1 MSAQLLDKNN
11 YISISE
17 IIWPYRPDILIR
29 IDFLDWFNKNKN
41 KYFKKLINLSKENI
55 INNNKFIE
63 DAKEHPY
70 FLQYTRKH
78 RYRKINLSKKDSEK
92 IYSNGLATFINL
104 FENIKNNGF
113 DKNKKIGLYNSL
125 LLQKPSYGKKI
136 YRKYYMGDGC
146 HRLSCI
152 IWLNKCDKVPLDFFT
167 IQNKFLF
174 RPVNSFGIFNKLG
187 IFNSNDEADFYD
199 LFKDNEGADFI
210 KIITWSNKIHRRFKT
225 LNSDDLFKIKFNN

>member
-70 FLQYTRKH
+70 FLQCSP
-78 RYRKINLSKKDSEK
+78 LSQCLS
-92 IYSNGLATFINL
+92 L
-104 FENIKNNGF
+104 
-113 DKNKKIGLYNSL
+113 IGKYL
-125 LLQKPSYGKKI
+125 L
-136 YRKYYMGDGC
+136 
-146 HRLSCI
+146 
-152 IWLNKCDKVPLDFFT
+152 
-167 IQNKFLF
+167 IQPN
-174 RPVNSFGIFNKLG
+174 
-187 IFNSNDEADFYD
+187 
-199 LFKDNEGADFI
+199 
-210 KIITWSNKIHRRFKT
+210 T
-225 LNSDDLFKIKFNN
+225 LL